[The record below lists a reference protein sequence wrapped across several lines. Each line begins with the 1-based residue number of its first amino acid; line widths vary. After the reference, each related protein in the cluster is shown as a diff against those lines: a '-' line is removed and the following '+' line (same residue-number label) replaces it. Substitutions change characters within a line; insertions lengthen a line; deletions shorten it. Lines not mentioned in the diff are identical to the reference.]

1 MTMYRVSVG
10 NREYQVEVA
19 GSRLRINGEQ
29 IQANLTALNELG
41 LYLLRRG
48 DQRREMHV
56 STKGSNIFTALAEGR
71 HLVAQVERETGRAP
85 RKVKSSA
92 QNDLCAPM
100 PGVVIKILVEVG
112 DAVEKG
118 QSLVV
123 MESMKMQM
131 ELRAPVAGVVEKITM
146 LSKAFAMDRMK
157 YHQGLAGEL

>member
-1 MTMYRVSVG
+1 MYRVSVG

-19 GSRLRINGEQ
+19 GSRLRINGET

-41 LYLLRRG
+41 LYLMNRG

-71 HLVAQVERETGRAP
+71 HLVALVERETGRA
-85 RKVKSSA
+85 RQKNNIQT
-92 QNDLCAPM
+92 QNDVCAPM
-100 PGVVIKILVEVG
+100 PGVVIKILVAAG

-118 QSLVV
+118 QAVVV

-131 ELRAPVAGVVEKITM
+131 ELRTTVAGVVEKITVQERAQVEKGA
-146 LSKAFAMDRMK
+146 LLVKIKA
-157 YHQGLAGEL
+157 